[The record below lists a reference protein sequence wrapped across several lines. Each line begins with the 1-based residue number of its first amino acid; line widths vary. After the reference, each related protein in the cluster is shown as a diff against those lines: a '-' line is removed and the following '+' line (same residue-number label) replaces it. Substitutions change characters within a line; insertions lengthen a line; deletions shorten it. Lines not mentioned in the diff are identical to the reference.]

1 MRYGV
6 RESARKGSFG
16 CHRANGRAGRAQRP
30 VYGRWQKTNTRA
42 VYRPTGG
49 GIPGDEAHRQRSRN
63 LAQNGIDRADFD
75 PTLATLRE
83 GVVNVALDRATEE
96 VDGWER
102 RLRAADDR
110 ELTPVAD
117 NLAAL
122 RTELQREPL
131 DGVTL
136 GHLMQDLASQ
146 VAHLSGE
153 GTEAESAAPIAA
165 KLEELAKLL
174 YAEGNSLGQP

>member
-1 MRYGV
+1 M
-6 RESARKGSFG
+6 
-16 CHRANGRAGRAQRP
+16 
-30 VYGRWQKTNTRA
+30 
-42 VYRPTGG
+42 
-49 GIPGDEAHRQRSRN
+49 
-63 LAQNGIDRADFD
+63 AQNGIDRADFD

-96 VDGWER
+96 VDGWEK

>member
-1 MRYGV
+1 M
-6 RESARKGSFG
+6 
-16 CHRANGRAGRAQRP
+16 
-30 VYGRWQKTNTRA
+30 
-42 VYRPTGG
+42 
-49 GIPGDEAHRQRSRN
+49 
-63 LAQNGIDRADFD
+63 AQNGIDRADFD

-83 GVVNVALDRATEE
+83 GVIDVALDRAVGE

-136 GHLMQDLASQ
+136 AHLMQDLASQ
-146 VAHLSGE
+146 IAHLSGE
-153 GTEAESAAPIAA
+153 GTEAESAAPVAA
-165 KLEELAKLL
+165 KLQELAKLL
-174 YAEGNSLGQP
+174 YAEGNSLDKP